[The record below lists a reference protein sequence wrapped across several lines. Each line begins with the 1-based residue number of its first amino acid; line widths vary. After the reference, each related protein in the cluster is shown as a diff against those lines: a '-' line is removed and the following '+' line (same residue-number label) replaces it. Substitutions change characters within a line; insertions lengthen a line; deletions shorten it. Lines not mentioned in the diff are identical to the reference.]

1 MGWFSIMN
9 GCFAPL
15 KGGGVDVVDLDETI
29 DGVSHLVRRSEAY
42 AFQRSATLD
51 AEPAF
56 NLVDARVSIFLN
68 KIKRCA

>member
-1 MGWFSIMN
+1 MN

-42 AFQRSATLD
+42 AFQRSATEDVLE
-51 AEPAF
+51 AGSASKNAAF
-56 NLVDARVSIFLN
+56 MTVPKPTGDQRA
-68 KIKRCA
+68 